1 MWQQQQKHFSYHMQS
16 PIKWKTAHM
25 FLAINSVV
33 MLVQAEWCPQSG
45 KPWTRH
51 HQVHRADK
59 AAQTQ
64 RHSSLWGDNTNFQA
78 QQWTPTLLPFL
89 SIHFPSKNFL
99 ICILCKGKNQRVLT
113 RGRHLTRLQ
122 TISKNLFYTFTHWG
136 KIHNVNYFWPIQ
148 QNLGAIKQGKM
159 PFHVRWKK
167 PPTGLP
173 EVNFDL

>member
-25 FLAINSVV
+25 FLAINSVG

-64 RHSSLWGDNTNFQA
+64 RHSSLWGDNSNFQA
-78 QQWTPTLLPFL
+78 QQWMPVLLPFL
-89 SIHFPSKNFL
+89 SIHFPSKKFFKFAFYVKEKSASVDKGMSFNQVANHFQKL
-99 ICILCKGKNQRVLT
+99 IL
-113 RGRHLTRLQ
+113 
-122 TISKNLFYTFTHWG
+122 Y
-136 KIHNVNYFWPIQ
+136 IHSLG
-148 QNLGAIKQGKM
+148 QN
-159 PFHVRWKK
+159 P
-167 PPTGLP
+167 
-173 EVNFDL
+173 